1 MTREY
6 YEINEDAARQAKA
19 MWSHSDYVMGSKTE
33 EYKKAV
39 DEAYDLVDKIKD
51 QRPKQAEKAENI
63 ARRYAKKLADNY
75 NKGFRIELMCPSIL
89 ISGAGNFPVKK
100 KEKQNEARDRNLKEY
115 NQILGYID
123 KLKDILHGN
132 EVIKS
137 KDADAVEMLQEK
149 LDKLVE
155 NQNMMKA
162 VNAYYRKHKTLK
174 GVSRV

>member
-123 KLKDILHGN
+123 KIFYT
-132 EVIKS
+132 
-137 KDADAVEMLQEK
+137 A
-149 LDKLVE
+149 
-155 NQNMMKA
+155 MK
-162 VNAYYRKHKTLK
+162 
-174 GVSRV
+174 

>member
-162 VNAYYRKHKTLK
+162 VNAY
-174 GVSRV
+174 

>member
-51 QRPKQAEKAENI
+51 QRPIQAEKAENI

-132 EVIKS
+132 EVI
-137 KDADAVEMLQEK
+137 
-149 LDKLVE
+149 
-155 NQNMMKA
+155 
-162 VNAYYRKHKTLK
+162 
-174 GVSRV
+174 